1 MSNGNNGRKKKL
13 EKKTLLALA
22 GLLLISIVVTVL
34 APEED
39 SKGANTDESQQ
50 ESTSVYHTEKEQQDN
65 FTENSSTQ
73 NTEEVTSNK
82 ELIFSMVDVGQADGF
97 VLEYG
102 DMVAVIDCG
111 TSSTCGAMVNYLH
124 DKEINQIDLL
134 FGTHP
139 HDDHMG
145 GMMTILENFE
155 IGKVI
160 IPEAE
165 NITSDWYMEL
175 EDELAEG
182 DYDVRF
188 IKEGDVYYMD
198 EVTITVLEQLDNP
211 IDDINNYS
219 AIMKI
224 TLGEMDIIMTGDA
237 ETKVEKELLQS
248 GKDISAEVLKIGH
261 HGSTTS
267 TSMAFLNAVNP
278 TYALI
283 SSGVGNRY
291 KHPTEK
297 IMERLESKGI
307 ITYRTDECGTVVLT
321 ITPTD
326 ITFNCEP
333 GDYLSGTELKEKM
346 RNAS

>member
-1 MSNGNNGRKKKL
+1 MSNDNNDRKKKL
-13 EKKTLLALA
+13 DKKTILTMA
-22 GLLLISIVVTVL
+22 GLLLISILVIAL
-34 APEED
+34 LPEED
-39 SKGANTDESQQ
+39 NKGTDVEELQH
-50 ESTSVYHTEKEQQDN
+50 ESTPVYQTDKEQQSN
-65 FTENSSTQ
+65 STENSSIQ
-73 NTEEVTSNK
+73 NTEGATANK

-111 TSSTCGAMVNYLH
+111 TSSTCKEMVNYLQ
-124 DKEINQIDLL
+124 DREITQIDLL
-134 FGTHP
+134 FGSHP

-145 GMMTILENFE
+145 GMMTILENFK

-175 EDELAEG
+175 EEELYEG

-198 EVTITVLEQLDNP
+198 DVTITVLEQMSNP

-261 HGSTTS
+261 HGSNTS
-267 TSMAFLNAVNP
+267 TSITFLNAVNL

-297 IMERLESKGI
+297 TMERLENKGI

-333 GDYLSGTELKEKM
+333 GDYLSGTELKEKV
-346 RNAS
+346 RNVS